1 MRILAIASAVA
12 LASCSG
18 TPDETGADLGALFE
32 RLLREHNVPGGV
44 LAVRRSDGAIQV
56 HAAGVTSLEDGR
68 PVTPDDCFYIGSITK
83 LFTATAALQLVDDRR
98 LSLDD
103 TLATYLPDV
112 PRANRITIR
121 QLLNHTSGMGDAY
134 LHVYYLPLDE
144 MLEQLERAW
153 TPEELV
159 RLGTGLPASFEPG
172 AGWEYCGTGYDVVGR
187 IIEVTA
193 GKPLHD
199 VFRERI
205 EAPLGLESTWLAGR
219 EPPRNDRLVTGH
231 LAPTDFW
238 PHSRV
243 LFPTLAPSTSI
254 DEPVFAWASGALV
267 STAREMIAFM
277 DAVLTG
283 PLISAGARREM
294 LTFVDNDDGTPLDDP
309 AKTGYGFGIMTRQ
322 RGGHHRLGHGGM
334 YSGFTAALWHLPDA
348 DVTVAFT
355 LNRGLY
361 FNESEILD
369 AVIDAVLAERPQ

>member
-18 TPDETGADLGALFE
+18 TPDETGSDLGGLFE
-32 RLLREHNVPGGV
+32 RLLREHDVPGGV

-68 PVTPDDCFYIGSITK
+68 PVTPDDCLYIGSITK

-103 TLATYLPDV
+103 TVATYLPDV

-144 MLEQLERAW
+144 MLDQLERTW
-153 TPEELV
+153 TPDDLV
-159 RLGTGLPASFEPG
+159 RLGTGLPAGFEPG
-172 AGWEYCGTGYDVVGR
+172 TGWEYCGTGYDVVGR
-187 IIEVTA
+187 IIEITA

-199 VFRERI
+199 VFREQI
-205 EAPLGLESTWLAGR
+205 ETPLGLESTWLAGR

-254 DEPVFAWASGALV
+254 DEPVFAWAGGAVV

-309 AKTGYGFGIMTRQ
+309 AKTGYGFGIMTRHD
-322 RGGHHRLGHGGM
+322 GGHRRLGHGGM
-334 YSGFTAALWHLPDA
+334 YSGFTAGLWHLPEA
-348 DVTVAFT
+348 DVTVAFA

-361 FNESEILD
+361 FREFEILD
-369 AVIDAVLAERPQ
+369 AVIDALLAERP